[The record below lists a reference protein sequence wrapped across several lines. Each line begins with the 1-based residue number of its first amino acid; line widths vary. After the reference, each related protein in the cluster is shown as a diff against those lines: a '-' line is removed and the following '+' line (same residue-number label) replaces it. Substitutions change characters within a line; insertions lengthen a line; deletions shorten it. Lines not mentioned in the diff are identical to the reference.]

1 VREGVIRCGEGA
13 ALEWGRATHSPATP
27 SCHLYGSRSF
37 SMDFTEVGEGAA
49 GVEEEATRV
58 GEEDAGVGE
67 HATVGQ
73 GGSHGP
79 VLG

>member
-1 VREGVIRCGEGA
+1 
-13 ALEWGRATHSPATP
+13 
-27 SCHLYGSRSF
+27 
-37 SMDFTEVGEGAA
+37 MDFTEVGEGAA